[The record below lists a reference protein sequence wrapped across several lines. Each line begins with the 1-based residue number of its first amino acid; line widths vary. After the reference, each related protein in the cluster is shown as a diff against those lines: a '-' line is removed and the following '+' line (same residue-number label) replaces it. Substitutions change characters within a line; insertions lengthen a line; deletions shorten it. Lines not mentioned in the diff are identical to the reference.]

1 MAPRK
6 YETESAMRKEM
17 NRRIREREREERDAF
32 RAAVAARRPRNAKRE
47 VDPAVVLYR
56 ETVALW
62 KEKGRDLNGTSGR
75 CPLVAGE
82 RQRGPRTLLQAAS

>member
-6 YETESAMRKEM
+6 YETEEAMRKEM

-32 RAAVAARRPRNAKRE
+32 RAKVAARRGKKRAE

-56 ETVALW
+56 HTVALW
-62 KEKGRDLNGTSGR
+62 KEKGRILNGTSGR
-75 CPLVAGE
+75 HPIVSSD
-82 RQRGPRTLLQAAS
+82 RQKGPRQLLQVAS